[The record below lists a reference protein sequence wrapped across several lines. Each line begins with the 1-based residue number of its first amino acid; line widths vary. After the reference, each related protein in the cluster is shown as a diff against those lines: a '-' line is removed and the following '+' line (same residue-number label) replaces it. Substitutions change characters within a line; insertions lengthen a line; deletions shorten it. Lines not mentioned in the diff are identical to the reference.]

1 MNQSKSV
8 PLTTF
13 NVRFRAEFECDVH
26 LFLAAI
32 SWDILEVV
40 YFPEWITDGQGFR
53 KTMPDLDVSMKL
65 AGGLS
70 IENLRWIADQISDC
84 HVIADTIEPA
94 DKYDGKRKYDDFLS
108 VVPVE
113 HLAEI
118 QAGLKGYNE
127 YLDAQKTRC
136 SNTIDTLD
144 IFYDYAPMQPM
155 PDGETGIPMVLNH

>member
-1 MNQSKSV
+1 MNQLKAV

-13 NVRFRAEFECDVH
+13 NFRFRAEFECDVH

-40 YFPEWITDGQGFR
+40 YFPEWITDSQGFK

-94 DKYDGKRKYDDFLS
+94 DSYDGKRKYNEFLT

-118 QAGLKGYNE
+118 QAGLKGYNDF
-127 YLDAQKTRC
+127 LDAQKQRG
-136 SNTIDTLD
+136 SNAINSLD
-144 IFYDYAPMQPM
+144 IFYDYAPMSPM
-155 PDGETGIPMVLNH
+155 PDAATGIPIALNH